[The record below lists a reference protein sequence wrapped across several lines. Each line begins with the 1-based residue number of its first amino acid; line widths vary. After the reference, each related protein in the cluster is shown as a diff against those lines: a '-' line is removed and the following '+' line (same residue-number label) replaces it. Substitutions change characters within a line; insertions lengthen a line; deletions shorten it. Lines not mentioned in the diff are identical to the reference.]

1 MNNLYHLIEFLLLV
15 CLILRIIYYVT
26 CKSMSFHL
34 GFIELLYYFVI
45 CFINYVWGYCNL
57 RSEYLFY
64 FVHCTLPVV
73 LPLSILNNTIKT
85 RVLFGLLIVVFLNLL
100 FRDVRIIVITY
111 LVCLIVLSNRIVA
124 FALLS
129 KKYRQILPIYIAI
142 LFLIVLT
149 NLTYLLGYFKM
160 DWAHSQLINYF
171 SGTIKFV
178 YLSTII
184 LGHVYLRRFI
194 FN

>member
-1 MNNLYHLIEFLLLV
+1 MNDLYHLIESLLLV
-15 CLILRIIYYVT
+15 LLLFRTFYQVTPNSKRFNQSFVEILY
-26 CKSMSFHL
+26 F
-34 GFIELLYYFVI
+34 FVI
-45 CFINYVWGYCNL
+45 CLINHIWGYINPS
-57 RSEYLFY
+57 SEYFFY
-64 FVHCTLPVV
+64 FVHCAFPVV
-73 LPLSILNNTIKT
+73 LPLSILNRNFKP
-85 RVLFGLLIVVFLNLL
+85 LFLLFLAVIVFLNLQI
-100 FRDVRIIVITY
+100 RDYRIIVITY
-111 LVCLIVLSNRIVA
+111 LLCLIVLSNRIVA

-160 DWAHSQLINYF
+160 DWTHSQLIHYF
-171 SGTIKFV
+171 SFIIKFV

-194 FN
+194 VN

>member
-142 LFLIVLT
+142 LFLIVLS
-149 NLTYLLGYFKM
+149 NLTYLLGYFL
-160 DWAHSQLINYF
+160 SLIH
-171 SGTIKFV
+171 IWRCRR
-178 YLSTII
+178 ST
-184 LGHVYLRRFI
+184 LCRSRWSPYH
-194 FN
+194 